1 MHTFNPTVAI
11 AAVALLSALPTANA
25 GFYTKNSPV
34 LQVDAKSYDKL
45 IAKSN
50 QTSVSLGLLFYFNVA
65 AYVSRQI
72 IEYVICSI
80 NKSTSTNLP

>member
-11 AAVALLSALPTANA
+11 AAVALLSALPMANA

-50 QTSVSLGLLFYFNVA
+50 QTSVRLYFIIFYYFSIFLFCFGSVA
-65 AYVSRQI
+65 AYILR
-72 IEYVICSI
+72 
-80 NKSTSTNLP
+80 